1 MRGSNSSSPP
11 RAVCRQQSPQSPRSP
26 RGPWLPASSRHVIAV
41 SSCNPPFPGRA
52 HMKKLRFCYDNT
64 ISTYKTSMK
73 EQITPNPEH
82 GRNPSNRPARHAPAL
97 PASTVTTAPVSRHA
111 QTCGHLWTL
120 PGLIVIQGWQQKFI
134 LSAEKIACSALSG
147 SPPSGD
153 PGHDPSTTFRSPEQ
167 ANPCHRKC
175 LQSVCRQP
183 VDTCGHSRG

>member
-1 MRGSNSSSPP
+1 MQVSERERCAPSTGTARCGPADAYRTRSWLASG
-11 RAVCRQQSPQSPRSP
+11 RTVHVVGRSP
-26 RGPWLPASSRHVIAV
+26 RRPEAPR
-41 SSCNPPFPGRA
+41 PPFFFEKNLYMQSCCTPLTLTGAAPWHEYRGAYPRPLRA
-52 HMKKLRFCYDNT
+52 FY
-64 ISTYKTSMK
+64 
-73 EQITPNPEH
+73 P
-82 GRNPSNRPARHAPAL
+82 
-97 PASTVTTAPVSRHA
+97 PVSRHA

-120 PGLIVIQGWQQKFI
+120 PGLIVIQGWHQKII